1 MSSRDVCSQV
11 HCHALAHGE
20 KSQPM
25 PQVLESLW
33 RQVRVSILLFRS
45 GAVRLVGITA
55 LLITILAIV
64 LAPGASPS
72 GLDWTRMLLILGT
85 ATVALLCFLASRD
98 TMSPSESQR
107 QRLLAAALLIT
118 CSLLLN
124 MSFGLGTAITFSIC
138 FTLVALLA
146 QMDGQGRSPWI
157 LCGVLGIIIPFWIW
171 TAFDAWHAGLLLLIP
186 LAAMAVVSDGHMRDA
201 VLDARTPP
209 LSIGMSS
216 RAHRLASWLG
226 ILASATLILIIGLP
240 GDNSSSWLVAGAI
253 GAVVCVALQAR
264 LPRIQRGSTGLTAI
278 LLCDA
283 ALAWIAVCWLAS
295 L

>member
-1 MSSRDVCSQV
+1 
-11 HCHALAHGE
+11 
-20 KSQPM
+20 M

-33 RQVRVSILLFRS
+33 RQVRVSILLFRF

-55 LLITILAIV
+55 FLVTVLAIV
-64 LAPGASPS
+64 LAPDTSPS
-72 GLDWTRMLLILGT
+72 GLDWARMLLILGT

-98 TMSPSESQR
+98 TGSPSESQR

-124 MSFGLGTAITFSIC
+124 MSFGLGTAITFSIG
-138 FTLVALLA
+138 FTFVALLA
-146 QMDGQGRSPWI
+146 QMDAQGRSPWL

-171 TAFDAWHAGLLLLIP
+171 TAFDAWHVGLLLLIP
-186 LAAMAVVSDGHMRDA
+186 LGTMALVSDGHMRDA
-201 VLDARTPP
+201 VLQAGGTPTP
-209 LSIGMSS
+209 AGMSP

-240 GDNSSSWLVAGAI
+240 GDNSSSWLVTGAI

-264 LPRIQRGSTGLTAI
+264 LPRMQRGSAVRRSI

-283 ALAWIAVCWLAS
+283 ALAWVAVCWLAS

>member
-1 MSSRDVCSQV
+1 
-11 HCHALAHGE
+11 
-20 KSQPM
+20 M

-55 LLITILAIV
+55 LLITVLAII

-72 GLDWTRMLLILGT
+72 GFDWTRMLVIFGT
-85 ATVALLCFLASRD
+85 ATLALLCFLASRE
-98 TMSPSESQR
+98 TESPLESRR
-107 QRLLAAALLIT
+107 QRLFAAALLIT

-124 MSFGLGTAITFSIC
+124 MTFGLGTAITFSIG

-146 QMDGQGRSPWI
+146 QMDSHGKSPWI
-157 LCGVLGIIIPFWIW
+157 LCGVLGIVIPFWIW
-171 TAFDAWHAGLLLLIP
+171 TAFEAWHAGLLLLIP
-186 LAAMAVVSDGHMRDA
+186 LAAMALVSDGHMRDA

-209 LSIGMSS
+209 PSVAMSP

-226 ILASATLILIIGLP
+226 ILASATLILISGLP
-240 GDNSSSWLVAGAI
+240 GDNSSSWLVT
-253 GAVVCVALQAR
+253 GAVGAVICIGLQAR
-264 LPRIQRGSTGLTAI
+264 LPRMQRGSTVQTAI